1 MLILLLTFTLLLQVI
16 GSTEL
21 KKYIFFNNLKYYLFL
36 DENLHN
42 QRIKKIIKQSPLNS
56 TIFSMLVQCPSPFS
70 MHKYFISSPAIL
82 HFSWHSKSPHPQV
95 TDSCRRGMRGP
106 YAV

>member
-1 MLILLLTFTLLLQVI
+1 MLILLLTFIVLLQVV

-42 QRIKKIIKQSPLNS
+42 QRIKKIIK
-56 TIFSMLVQCPSPFS
+56 
-70 MHKYFISSPAIL
+70 
-82 HFSWHSKSPHPQV
+82 
-95 TDSCRRGMRGP
+95 
-106 YAV
+106 